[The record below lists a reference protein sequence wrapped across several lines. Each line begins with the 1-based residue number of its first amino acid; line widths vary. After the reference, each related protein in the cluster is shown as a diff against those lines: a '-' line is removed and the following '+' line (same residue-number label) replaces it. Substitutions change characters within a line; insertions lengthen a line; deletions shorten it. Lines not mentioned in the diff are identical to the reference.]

1 MTNTPPPLPHSLS
14 WEQPAPQQRYTPV
27 PGFERPPSMASLSQL
42 ASGGPS
48 TPLAEERPLVADH
61 DHYDPESLPPPHRAS
76 IYSDPFKHADRPPSQ
91 AAQSDTASQMSGY
104 SGSRQP
110 NRSQYANMDSPTG
123 GSIPYGAG
131 GAGAGGAGYAAYRG
145 EQTPYT
151 PSAHENIPADQLWA
165 MEAGKERIQN
175 YNHNPDD
182 AERKART
189 KKLVWFLAIVAVL
202 AVAGIVAGV
211 VVSVTT
217 KKHHS
222 SSDSSTDSA
231 NSGNGSGNNG
241 PAVTLEDPND
251 PSKFQKDS
259 RLHNVFWGMA
269 YDPDGAI
276 LPMCGALQ
284 ANVTRDI
291 QILSQLTTRLRLYGA
306 NCNVTALVLQAIK
319 DTKVDMT
326 IYPAI
331 YVDSNTQAFDDQLKA
346 ITNAI
351 TTYGEDNIDGI
362 AVGNEYLL
370 NQVGSV
376 NTGGAYTTAV
386 ASLKTR
392 INTVNQ
398 TITAMNLK
406 KHIPIGTGDAGSVMS
421 VALANDIE
429 FFMANVHPWFGALP
443 ISQAASWTYDY
454 FQNNDV
460 VYAKQAAN
468 PPEMYIAETGWPT
481 QSMWANTTEDGA
493 GSPQGDASV
502 ANLQTFLDTYVCQ
515 ANANGTKYFYFE
527 PFDQPWKTIF
537 GGVEPYWGLFDSD
550 RNLKQPLTIP
560 TC

>member
-1 MTNTPPPLPHSLS
+1 
-14 WEQPAPQQRYTPV
+14 
-27 PGFERPPSMASLSQL
+27 
-42 ASGGPS
+42 
-48 TPLAEERPLVADH
+48 
-61 DHYDPESLPPPHRAS
+61 
-76 IYSDPFKHADRPPSQ
+76 
-91 AAQSDTASQMSGY
+91 
-104 SGSRQP
+104 
-110 NRSQYANMDSPTG
+110 MDSPNG
-123 GSIPYGAG
+123 QIPYGAG
-131 GAGAGGAGYAAYRG
+131 GGYAQYRS

-151 PSAHENIPADQLWA
+151 SSAHDNIPADQLWA

-175 YNHNPDD
+175 YQVNPED
-182 AERKART
+182 AERKARV
-189 KKLVWFLAIVAVL
+189 KKLMWFLAIVGVL
-202 AVAGIVAGV
+202 AVAGIVTGV
-211 VVSVTT
+211 VVSVTS

-222 SSDSSTDSA
+222 GSSSD
-231 NSGNGSGNNG
+231 NSNTS
-241 PAVTLEDPND
+241 VVLQDPND
-251 PSKFQKDS
+251 PSNFAKDS

-319 DTKVDMT
+319 DTKVNMT

-331 YVDSNTQAFDDQLKA
+331 YVDSNTQAFNDQLKA
-346 ITNAI
+346 ITSAI
-351 TTYGEDNIDGI
+351 STYGEEYIEGL
-362 AVGNEYLL
+362 AVGNEFIL
-370 NQVGSV
+370 NEVGSV
-376 NTGGAYTTAV
+376 NTGAAYTTAI
-386 ASLKTR
+386 ASLKTN
-392 INTVNQ
+392 IDTVNK

-421 VALANDIE
+421 LALANDIE

-443 ISQAASWTYDY
+443 INQAAAWTWDY
-454 FQNNDV
+454 FENNDV

-481 QSMWANTTEDGA
+481 QSMWANTTQDGA

-527 PFDQPWKTIF
+527 PFDQPWKTIY
-537 GGVEPYWGLFDSD
+537 GGVEPYWGLFDSE